1 MKVKKY
7 IAPSMPEALDKVRAE
22 FGTDAVILS
31 SKVVY
36 TGGFLGIFKKRNIE
50 VVAAV
55 EPQPQP
61 AKPVKP
67 RYDTPII
74 EKELTKQVSPQPDK
88 QQQIVLE
95 ELRSIRKWME
105 QASEQTDHQFPAAFQ
120 SVKDHLIN
128 QEVDEDVIDE
138 IILANLEQDQ
148 ELTYHEALQKI
159 KNYLESLFSKYQCGN
174 VQFKQKFIHLVGP
187 TGVGKTTTIAKL
199 AAKSMIQDG
208 KRVAL
213 ITTDTYRIAA
223 IEQLKTY
230 SNILDIPLEIAYTME
245 DYQKARLKFQEYDLV
260 FVDTAGRNFRDP
272 KYVAELGKIVDLEHD
287 IETYL
292 VLSATTK
299 AKDLMMLFDQFKAI
313 PLSKLIITKTD
324 ETSTY
329 GALLNLI
336 KKNGIG
342 IAYLTHGQNV
352 PDDIR
357 LATPSLLAKLL
368 TESDDQDV
376 S

>member
-36 TGGFLGIFKKRNIE
+36 TGGFLGMFKKRNIE

-61 AKPVKP
+61 VKPVKP

-128 QEVDEDVIDE
+128 QEVDEDVVDE
-138 IILANLEQDQ
+138 IILANLEQEQ
-148 ELTYHEALQKI
+148 ELTYHEALQKT

>member
-36 TGGFLGIFKKRNIE
+36 TGGFLGMFKKRNIE

-61 AKPVKP
+61 AKP

-74 EKELTKQVSPQPDK
+74 EKELTKQVSPQLDK
-88 QQQIVLE
+88 QQQIILE

-105 QASEQTDHQFPAAFQ
+105 QASEQPDHQFPAAFQ

-138 IILANLEQDQ
+138 IILANLEQEQ

-159 KNYLESLFSKYQCGN
+159 KKYLESLFSKYQCGN

>member
-36 TGGFLGIFKKRNIE
+36 TGGFLGMFKKRNIE

-61 AKPVKP
+61 VKPVKP

-128 QEVDEDVIDE
+128 QEVDEDVVDE
-138 IILANLEQDQ
+138 IILANLEQEQ
-148 ELTYHEALQKI
+148 ELTYHEALQKT

-299 AKDLMMLFDQFKAI
+299 ARDLMMLFDQFKAI

>member
-36 TGGFLGIFKKRNIE
+36 TGGFLGMFKKRNIE

-74 EKELTKQVSPQPDK
+74 EKELTKQVSPQLDK

-159 KNYLESLFSKYQCGN
+159 KKYLESFFSKYQCGN

>member
-36 TGGFLGIFKKRNIE
+36 TGGFLGMFKKRNIE

-74 EKELTKQVSPQPDK
+74 EKELTKQVSPQLDK
-88 QQQIVLE
+88 QQQIILE

-138 IILANLEQDQ
+138 IILANLEQEQ